1 MILYI
6 FIHKSN
12 NIIFIN
18 LRLKKKFIINNN
30 SAETNFVINL

>member
-12 NIIFIN
+12 NINIIN
-18 LRLKKKFIINNN
+18 LRFKKKFIINTN
-30 SAETNFVINL
+30 SAKINFVINL

>member
-12 NIIFIN
+12 NINIIN
-18 LRLKKKFIINNN
+18 LRLKNNFIINTN
-30 SAETNFVINL
+30 SAKTNFVINL